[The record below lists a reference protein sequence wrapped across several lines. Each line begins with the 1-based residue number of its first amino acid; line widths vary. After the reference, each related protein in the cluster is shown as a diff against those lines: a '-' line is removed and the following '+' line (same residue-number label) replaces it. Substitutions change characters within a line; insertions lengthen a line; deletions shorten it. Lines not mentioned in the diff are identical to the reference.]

1 MNVLF
6 QGGLGNT
13 MFQWAFGCSL
23 SLRRGLPLSFDRSEL
38 DKDQKRKYRLDCYD
52 IDVPIDNTTPRPI
65 YTEKGCPYDSG
76 TETAAGHSK
85 FVGYWQT
92 EKYFNVNVVRAAF
105 SRPLGTPN
113 AATRDIVSRIDDK
126 SVFIHAR
133 RGDFTAPSL
142 ANILGC
148 YPPEYYQAAMT
159 KFPVGTKFFAFSDD
173 PEWCRKHM
181 PAAEIVTANQE
192 SGMECWDIWCMNQ
205 FPAGIISN
213 GSFSWWSAWLGR
225 EKRVIAPKVWFTG
238 LDYRDCVPER
248 WERL

>member
-1 MNVLF
+1 MNVLL
-6 QGGLGNT
+6 QGGLGNQ
-13 MFQWAFGCSL
+13 MFQWAFGRSL
-23 SLRRGLPLSFDRSEL
+23 SLRRGLPLTFDRTYI
-38 DKDQKRKYRLDCYD
+38 DTDVNRPYRLHHYL
-52 IDVPIDNTTPRPI
+52 DVTFG
-65 YTEKGCPYDSG
+65 TEGVPYNERGCPYDAG
-76 TETAAGHSK
+76 TLTAPEDSK
-85 FVGYWQT
+85 FVGYWQS
-92 EKYFNVNVVRAAF
+92 EKYFNIPVVRAAF
-105 SRPLGTPN
+105 YRPRGTAN
-113 AATRDIVSRIDDK
+113 AATEDIVSRIDDK